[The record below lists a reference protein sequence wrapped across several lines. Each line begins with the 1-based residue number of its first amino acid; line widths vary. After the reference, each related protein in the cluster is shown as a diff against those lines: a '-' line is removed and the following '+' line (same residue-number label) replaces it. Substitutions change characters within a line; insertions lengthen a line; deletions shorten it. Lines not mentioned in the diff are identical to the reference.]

1 MTPPL
6 EEAQRLLRLAR
17 RDRENFDLLLPLP
30 QASLAA
36 LGFLAQQSVE
46 KALKAVAASR
56 GVEVRR
62 THDLAAL
69 GEAIVA
75 DVGAL
80 PVTIDDLRSLN
91 PYAVEF
97 RHDDEIIP
105 TTTRAQLDV
114 LLSNQ
119 KRSRF
124 LGQSLPRAQS
134 RGPRNDNFQRFP

>member
-17 RDRENFDLLLPLP
+17 RDRETFDLLLPLP

-46 KALKAVAASR
+46 KALKAVAVSR

-69 GEAIVA
+69 GEAILA
-75 DVGAL
+75 DGGAL
-80 PVTIDDLRSLN
+80 PVTVDDLRSLN

-97 RHDDEIIP
+97 RYDDEIVP
-105 TTTRAQLDV
+105 TTTRAELET
-114 LLSNQ
+114 LLSAILQ
-119 KRSRF
+119 W
-124 LGQSLPRAQS
+124 AQQCVA
-134 RGPRNDNFQRFP
+134 G